1 MDTKACEFMS
11 EDTFVFIQPE
21 MAEILL
27 DPESYKLQKI
37 VLLSSKLSC
46 FEW

>member
-11 EDTFVFIQPE
+11 EETFVFIQPE
-21 MAEILL
+21 MVEILL
-27 DPESYKLQKI
+27 DPKSYELQI
-37 VLLSSKLSC
+37 ILLSSKLSC